1 MPFRLLD
8 ARSTFQRT
16 GNSIFQDPIAKGVVL
31 VYRDDILVH
40 IESWTQH
47 KQVLHLFLQIIQK
60 FNLQLQVKKCHWGC
74 TELRF
79 LGYII
84 SASGL
89 QMDPEKIN
97 AITQFAQ
104 PSSVRSLQSFLGLV
118 NFSLKFLPNLASV
131 TYPLRQLLIKDTK
144 FVWSNQCQEI
154 FSMLKEMVRNTPIL
168 AHPDFNKL
176 FVLQTNASNYGI
188 GAVLFQQEGESW
200 RPVAFISRS
209 LTKRSRT
216 IQPQKKSY

>member
-60 FNLQLQVKKCHWGC
+60 FNLQLQVKKCCWGC

-79 LGYII
+79 LGYIV
-84 SASGL
+84 SATGV
-89 QMDPEKIN
+89 QMDLKMIN
-97 AITQFAQ
+97 AITQFSQ
-104 PSSVRSLQSFLGLV
+104 PSSVRSLQIFLGLV
-118 NFSLKFLPNLASV
+118 NFSLKFHPNLASV
-131 TYPLRQLLIKDTK
+131 TYPLRPLLNKHTK
-144 FVWSNQCQEI
+144 FVWSDQCQES
-154 FSMLKEMVRNTPIL
+154 FSQQKEMVRNTPIF
-168 AHPDFNKL
+168 AHPNFNKL
-176 FVLQTNASNYGI
+176 FVLQTDASNYGI
-188 GAVLFQQEGESW
+188 GALRLQQEGESW